1 MHRTLPRT
9 LMFSSLCI
17 LCRILTFLISI
28 GWICFNHTG
37 EQTRYTVV
45 GTVVLSVALLLL
57 VLSYTYG
64 DSSGSSFVE
73 FCTLP
78 LRLIFSLVL
87 PIVKWVVH
95 NLQNV
100 MQYITKRGERT
111 GTPPPPAP
119 MQVSL
124 MDIRSEGYVSSV
136 YFRT

>member
-1 MHRTLPRT
+1 M
-9 LMFSSLCI
+9 
-17 LCRILTFLISI
+17 
-28 GWICFNHTG
+28 
-37 EQTRYTVV
+37 